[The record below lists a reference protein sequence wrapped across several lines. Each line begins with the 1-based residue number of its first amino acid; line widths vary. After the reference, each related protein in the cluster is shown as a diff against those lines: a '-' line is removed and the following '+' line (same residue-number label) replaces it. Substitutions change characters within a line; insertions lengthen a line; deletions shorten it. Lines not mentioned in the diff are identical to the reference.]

1 MLTLHSVMDKLFHQR
16 FSVRT
21 CLPAV
26 VLALAALM
34 CFWLH
39 SGIAPIVGLVAGLL
53 GVKAT
58 ERLINT
64 TYTITAEGQLV
75 VSHGRL
81 SRPLT
86 YHISDVV
93 GISRI
98 AGSPLVAGG
107 IVIEFA
113 GGKMLTVRP
122 ENEQRFEKEL
132 RHCINIIDKQND
144 KK

>member
-1 MLTLHSVMDKLFHQR
+1 M
-16 FSVRT
+16 
-21 CLPAV
+21 
-26 VLALAALM
+26 AALV
-34 CFWLH
+34 CFWIH
-39 SGIAPIVGLVAGLL
+39 SGIAPIVGLVAVVL

-64 TYTITAEGQLV
+64 TYTITANWQLI
-75 VSHGRL
+75 VSQGRL
-81 SRPLT
+81 SRPRAYPIAYIT
-86 YHISDVV
+86 AIN
-93 GISRI
+93 RI

-122 ENEQRFEKEL
+122 ENEQRFENEL
-132 RHCINIIDKQND
+132 RHCINTIDKQNE

>member
-1 MLTLHSVMDKLFHQR
+1 MLTLHFVMDKLFHQR
-16 FSVRT
+16 FSIKT

-26 VLALAALM
+26 VLALAALV
-34 CFWLH
+34 CFWIH
-39 SGIAPIVGLVAGLL
+39 SGIAPIVGLVAVVL

-64 TYTITAEGQLV
+64 TYTITANGQLI
-75 VSHGRL
+75 VSQGRL
-81 SRPLT
+81 SRPRAYPIAYIT
-86 YHISDVV
+86 AIN
-93 GISRI
+93 RI

-113 GGKMLTVRP
+113 GGRMLTVRP
-122 ENEQRFEKEL
+122 ENEQRFENEL
-132 RHCINIIDKQND
+132 RHCINTIDKQNE